1 MKSLIIKKNI
11 KQEIEIEQ
19 TLNNIQLI
27 NDYEKILS
35 EIKELETQ
43 LKVKKMNMKDLEEK
57 LLEENI

>member
-43 LKVKKMNMKDLEEK
+43 LNQKGLIELQLKKIQESC
-57 LLEENI
+57 